1 VKSSHTRH
9 IGLESANMIA
19 ACILV
24 LSVVLLIQFAVSQW
38 RSMWITVAAQPLSST
53 LQTATGIPSEAIGAQ
68 HFDLL
73 ARATEELSH
82 SPRMGNSWL
91 REVRWYYRMM
101 RGLDGICAKSFP
113 ALSSW
118 AKGEL
123 ITCSRYAA
131 AVLDQRLNAN
141 VA

>member
-1 VKSSHTRH
+1 MV
-9 IGLESANMIA
+9 A

-24 LSVVLLIQFAVSQW
+24 LSVVLLVQFAVAQW
-38 RSMWITVAAQPLSST
+38 RSMWTTVAAQPLSST

-73 ARATEELSH
+73 ARATEEL
-82 SPRMGNSWL
+82 PPPLRGGNSWL
-91 REVRWYYRMM
+91 REVRLYYRMV

-113 ALSSW
+113 SLSNW

-123 ITCSRYAA
+123 VTCSRYAA

-141 VA
+141 MA